1 MKRHEAMNARVK
13 EGNVDLVFIGDS
25 ITQGWEGRGKEVWQK
40 FYDKRNAVNL
50 GIGGDRTQHVI
61 WRLDNGNL
69 EGISPKLAV
78 IMIGT
83 NNSGTNTPEQIA
95 DGTTAIV
102 KQLRTKTPQTKI
114 LVLGVFPR
122 GESPAD
128 PKRQVNEKTNAI
140 VSKLADG
147 EHVFYLDFGKNF
159 LQDDGTLTREIMPDL
174 LHPNAE
180 NWFSAPYDCHY
191 ANPVPDWGQLENP
204 ADDPSL
210 DIDDINGAGPENV
223 NLDLPENTDVLG
235 APYLVGVHYYN
246 SSDRLTGFDYG
257 PSFATVR
264 VFING
269 ELSWDGRDDL
279 ENGRR
284 EMEAE
289 DHFWDV
295 VQITWPDGNV
305 TTRNRYYNQ
314 RP

>member
-1 MKRHEAMNARVK
+1 MKFVARMLLVTLAAVVLIAPVQAEEHDAIKPVPRDGNWMKRHEAMNARVK

-25 ITQGWEGRGKEVWQK
+25 ITQGWEGRGKEVWEK
-40 FYDKRNAVNL
+40 FYGKRNAVNL

-95 DGTTAIV
+95 EGTTAIV

-114 LVLGVFPR
+114 LVLGTFPR

-128 PKRQVNEKTNAI
+128 PKRQVNEKANAI

-174 LHPNAE
+174 LHLNEQSYAIWAE
-180 NWFSAPYDCHY
+180 SIEPMVAK
-191 ANPVPDWGQLENP
+191 LM
-204 ADDPSL
+204 
-210 DIDDINGAGPENV
+210 
-223 NLDLPENTDVLG
+223 
-235 APYLVGVHYYN
+235 
-246 SSDRLTGFDYG
+246 
-257 PSFATVR
+257 
-264 VFING
+264 G
-269 ELSWDGRDDL
+269 E
-279 ENGRR
+279 
-284 EMEAE
+284 
-289 DHFWDV
+289 
-295 VQITWPDGNV
+295 
-305 TTRNRYYNQ
+305 
-314 RP
+314 